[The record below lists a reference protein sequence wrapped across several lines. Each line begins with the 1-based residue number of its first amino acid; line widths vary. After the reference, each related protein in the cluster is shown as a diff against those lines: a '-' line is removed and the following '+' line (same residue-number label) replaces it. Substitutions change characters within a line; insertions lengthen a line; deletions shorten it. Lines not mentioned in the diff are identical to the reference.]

1 MKFPFNTK
9 NEELQLHDLPLYHI
23 VAEEIARGDIDR
35 GLWLK
40 ALTTCE
46 GDERKTRALYA
57 RWRTQLVYA
66 EAAATAEAAAAA
78 AEAEANRDPFDIPS
92 ELFDGHPNQLRNPM
106 PVTEYA
112 SDHKLMD
119 LEVIE
124 QIKRGKLK
132 GVRFED
138 DWYVDRPTI

>member
-1 MKFPFNTK
+1 MKFPFNTTK
-9 NEELQLHDLPLYHI
+9 EELQLHDLPLYHI
-23 VAEEIARGDIDR
+23 VAEEIARGELDR

-40 ALTTCE
+40 ALTTCD
-46 GDERKTRALYA
+46 GDDGKTRALYA

-78 AEAEANRDPFDIPS
+78 AEAKANRDPFDIPS
-92 ELFDGHPNQLRNPM
+92 ELFDGHLNQLRH
-106 PVTEYA
+106 PVPVSDFATE
-112 SDHKLMD
+112 HKLMD

-124 QIKRGKLK
+124 QIKRGRLR
-132 GVRFED
+132 GVRFEG